1 MNDPL
6 NDKKHLRGF
15 TKIFIGEIA
24 DEYMA
29 DYQES
34 FWELS
39 FTDRILYL
47 IEKEYII
54 LEHEDEE

>member
-1 MNDPL
+1 MNEPL
-6 NDKKHLRGF
+6 EEKTHLTDF
-15 TKIFIGEIA
+15 AKIFIGEIA

-29 DYQES
+29 DYQSS

-39 FTDRILYL
+39 FTDRIVYL

-54 LEHEDEE
+54 LDHEDEE